1 MKFSYQNG
9 KYTFTACG
17 TGKVRAFEDF
27 SAGVH
32 WVFTTKHAAH
42 VAAEM
47 GK

>member
-1 MKFSYQNG
+1 MKYTYHEG

-17 TGKVRAFEDF
+17 TGKMRDFTDF

-32 WVFTTKHAAH
+32 WAFTTKHAAH